1 MDLDRIYCCTA
12 GMTLAA
18 GCTGCC
24 LIVQETETPHPE
36 IGVLVKVPTEEL
48 GVASVLDSKGLVISP
63 ASYFDTQGA

>member
-1 MDLDRIYCCTA
+1 
-12 GMTLAA
+12 
-18 GCTGCC
+18 